1 MRLVNSKTFYVK
13 TANVAGSDPCD
24 FTLKIPKDVLTCD
37 ENQAMRVSLTSWSVF
52 CSWDNVTEDYNKIDI
67 NGVQINIPTG
77 NYTFFQMADTLT
89 EMYAIAQHPTKLVVE
104 YLPSY
109 NRLSFQFTA
118 TSTIEFLNESWSI
131 LGFTSGATLTGT
143 VIQSQVAIKPRLVD
157 SLKVALRGVV
167 PKSYAFEIGDDG
179 RIRNVDYLANV
190 PITSPPYGLNVWRS
204 LVDGDAALFVA
215 DKTIQ
220 DIRII
225 IYQEKE
231 DELATFLP
239 HSEMVIKIDTFVV
252 NESGDMI
259 DHLSKISE
267 YSRLQF
273 LQQGLAGN

>member
-1 MRLVNSKTFYVK
+1 MRLVKSKTFYIK
-13 TANVAGSDPCD
+13 TANVAGSEPYD
-24 FTLKIPKDVLTCD
+24 FTVKIPKDVLTCD

-52 CSWDNVTEDYNKIDI
+52 CSWDNVTEDNNKLAI
-67 NGVQINIPTG
+67 NGVGIDIPVG

-89 EMYAIAQHPTKLVVE
+89 ELYAAQNNQKTLVVE

-109 NRLSFQFTA
+109 NRLSFQFSA
-118 TSTIEFLNESWSI
+118 PSVIEFRNASWSI
-131 LGFTSGATLTGT
+131 LGFTSGDTQAGAL
-143 VIQSQVAIKPRLVD
+143 ILSEVAIKPRLVD
-157 SLKVALRGVV
+157 SVKVALRGVV
-167 PKSYAFEIGDDG
+167 PQSYAFEITEDG
-179 RIRNVDYLANV
+179 LIRNVDYLANV

-220 DIRII
+220 NIRII
-225 IYQEKE
+225 MYQDNEE
-231 DELATFLP
+231 QLAVFLP
-239 HSEMVIKIDTFVV
+239 HSEMVLKVDTFVV
-252 NESGDMI
+252 NESQDMI